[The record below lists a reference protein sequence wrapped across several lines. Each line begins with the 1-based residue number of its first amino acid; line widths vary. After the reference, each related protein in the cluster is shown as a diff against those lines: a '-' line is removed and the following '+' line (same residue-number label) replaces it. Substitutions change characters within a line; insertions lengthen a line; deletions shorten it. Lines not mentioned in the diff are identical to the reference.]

1 MSLRQQLRTMATAM
15 LIVAVALWAETGC
28 AMICGFS
35 EPAAACHAGS
45 PSAAAH
51 SVTQMGSACC
61 PRSAAA
67 KPECPS
73 RSLVS
78 LSCAGHPDCCAIGN
92 HPARRFA
99 YPVTSSRSIPL
110 EMFAATAS
118 ALEAFSLRSDEPSRD
133 ESPPFTKPVCD
144 KKTDLRI

>member
-1 MSLRQQLRTMATAM
+1 MASAM

-28 AMICGFS
+28 AMMCGFS
-35 EPAAACHAGS
+35 EPAAACHAAS
-45 PSAAAH
+45 PSTAAH
-51 SVTQMGSACC
+51 SVTQMGSECC

-67 KPECPS
+67 KPGCPS
-73 RSLVS
+73 RSLLS

-99 YPVTSSRSIPL
+99 YPVTSSRTIPL
-110 EMFAATAS
+110 VMIAGTAS
-118 ALEAFSLRSDEPSRD
+118 GLEAVSVRSHLPARD
-133 ESPPFTKPVCD
+133 ESPPFTKAVSD